1 MRAHYFFMKFVRGFF
16 VGFLSAGA
24 IFSLVAAAGLA
35 LYNYYLGL

>member
-24 IFSLVAAAGLA
+24 ILTLVTAVA
-35 LYNYYLGL
+35 LVLYDYYLGL